1 MAGITIQ
8 VEQKRFSDLDLNF
21 QAHPIIG
28 DINKHYDEM
37 AIVNSVKNLILT
49 NHYERLF
56 NPDIGSNTRKL
67 LFEPMDVIT
76 STALQRD
83 IEQTLANFEPRIT
96 VGSVSVVANF
106 DQGAYDVTLSFTIV
120 NRMEP
125 ITINFILERV
135 R

>member
-8 VEQKRFSDLDLNF
+8 VEQKRFADLDLNF
-21 QAHPIIG
+21 AAHPVTG

-56 NPDIGSNTRKL
+56 NPDIGSNVRKL

-76 STALQRD
+76 STAIQRD
-83 IEQTLANFEPRIT
+83 IEQTLKNFEPRIS
-96 VGSVSVVANF
+96 VGSVSVVGNF
-106 DQGAYDVTLSFTIV
+106 DQGAYDVSLSFNIV